1 MGSTYRDLRV
11 WQLAMDFVEA
21 VYHATGGFPRHESFG
36 LTSQVQ
42 RAAVSVASNI
52 AEGKGRMTDRDFCAF
67 LFRAR
72 GSLLEAETQIEIAC
86 RLKYISGEE
95 MDRLLRMA
103 AGVGSS
109 LTGLINALTPQSAA
123 VSSN

>member
-11 WQLAMDFVEA
+11 WQLAMDFIEA
-21 VYHATGGFPRHESFG
+21 VYHATERFPQRESFG

-72 GSLLEAETQIEIAC
+72 GSLLEAETQIEIAN
-86 RLKYISGEE
+86 RLKYISREE

-103 AGVGSS
+103 AGVGSA
-109 LTGLINALTPQSAA
+109 LTGLIHALSPQSAA

>member
-1 MGSTYRDLRV
+1 
-11 WQLAMDFVEA
+11 MDFVEA
-21 VYHATGGFPRHESFG
+21 VYQTTDSFPQRENFG

-72 GSLLEAETQIEIAC
+72 GSLLEAETQIEIAR
-86 RLKYISGEE
+86 RLKYISQQD
-95 MDRLLRMA
+95 MDRLLKMA
-103 AGVGSS
+103 AAVGSA
-109 LTGLINALTPQSAA
+109 LTGLIHALTPQNAA
-123 VSSN
+123 VSSNN

>member
-1 MGSTYRDLRV
+1 MSSTYRDLRV
-11 WQLAMDFVEA
+11 WKLAMDFIEE
-21 VYHATGGFPRHESFG
+21 VYHATERFPQRENFG

-72 GSLLEAETQIEIAC
+72 GSLLEAETQIEIAG
-86 RLKYISGEE
+86 RLKYISKEE
-95 MDRLLRMA
+95 MDWLLSMA
-103 AGVGSS
+103 AGVGSA
-109 LTGLINALTPQSAA
+109 LTGLIHALGPKQTATA
-123 VSSN
+123 SN